1 MKRNW
6 IVLLG
11 TTIIIIGM
19 LMWGF
24 SQTRINQIPE
34 VSSSDILDN
43 FTSNEASSQE
53 NSEIPTMASRSSS
66 LNTYT
71 VKEYEGH
78 IGVFY
83 NNESTPYQE
92 IDVDVASLPQAD
104 QVLLKDGIRV
114 TDIDRLNSII
124 EDYES

>member
-6 IVLLG
+6 IVLLC
-11 TTIIIIGM
+11 TTVIIIGM
-19 LMWGF
+19 LAWGF
-24 SQTRINQIPE
+24 SQKKMKQIPE
-34 VSSSDILDN
+34 VTSSDILDN
-43 FTSNEASSQE
+43 STANEASSQE

-66 LNTYT
+66 VNTYT

-92 IDVDVASLPQAD
+92 IDVEVASLPQAD

-114 TDIDRLNSII
+114 NDVDRLNSII